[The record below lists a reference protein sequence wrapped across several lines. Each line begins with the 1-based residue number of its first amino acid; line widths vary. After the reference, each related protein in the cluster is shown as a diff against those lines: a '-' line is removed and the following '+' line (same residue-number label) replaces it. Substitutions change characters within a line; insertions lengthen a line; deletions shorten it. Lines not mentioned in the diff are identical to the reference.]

1 MKEQQGQNYILLYI
15 NVWTCDVAVILMGCF
30 IKKKL

>member
-1 MKEQQGQNYILLYI
+1 MKEQQGENYILLYI
-15 NVWTCDVAVILMGCF
+15 NVWACDVAVILMGRF